1 MHWAACFGERRMD
14 SCDADNRKWH
24 LQPQSVQ
31 HIYMNLRYVRP
42 ESTLSMS
49 YNSASKL
56 LPHTLL
62 PLPLDSIDQ
71 HTCSGKTNTCSG
83 KHVLSHHNRPA
94 FHYEFLVSG
103 RWSTNFSVS
112 CITLHYY
119 HYFYRDHCHSALQ
132 LCCDC
137 FRSKASWES
146 EAAWKDG

>member
-1 MHWAACFGERRMD
+1 
-14 SCDADNRKWH
+14 
-24 LQPQSVQ
+24 
-31 HIYMNLRYVRP
+31 MNLRYVRP

-103 RWSTNFSVS
+103 R
-112 CITLHYY
+112 
-119 HYFYRDHCHSALQ
+119 
-132 LCCDC
+132 
-137 FRSKASWES
+137 
-146 EAAWKDG
+146 